1 MVFVNDTHKFESRY
15 LDGLIGPYPERAD
28 LYRERSPLFSADRID
43 VPLILFQG
51 LDDKVVPPNQSE
63 LIADALRAKGLPVA
77 YLAYEGEGHGFRRA
91 ENIQRTMEAEL
102 DFYGRVFGF
111 TPAGELAPAP
121 IENLP
126 GAGTAAKTAGTKGKS
141 SKG

>member
-1 MVFVNDTHKFESRY
+1 MANDTHKFESRY
-15 LDGLIGPYPERAD
+15 MDMLIGPFPGVPTSTASAHRCTPPTASRATD
-28 LYRERSPLFSADRID
+28 PLPGA
-43 VPLILFQG
+43 
-51 LDDKVVPPNQSE
+51 DDKVVPPSQSE
-63 LIADALRAKGLPVA
+63 LIVDALRAKGQPVA

-91 ENIQRTMEAEL
+91 KNLQRTIEAEL